1 MTSFDIDIMAYRA
14 AFEMVARLVSIV
26 VIGTG
31 LFQNVIYVVQL
42 FVAGWNLFC
51 RVPEADA
58 GVLWARYN
66 NIIPPISV
74 IAPAYNEGP
83 TVVASAESLLS
94 LRYPNFQVIVVND
107 GSTDDTLDRLI
118 ASFELEVSEYAIDA
132 VVPCQPIRKIWASR
146 KQPNLVVIDKENGG
160 KADALNA
167 GINAAH
173 KPLVC
178 AIDADSLL
186 EADSLMRATTPFID
200 DTSGVV
206 AVGGT
211 VRVVNGCVINRG
223 KVSEIRLPNRL
234 LPLFQTIEY
243 LRSFLM
249 ARLAWSA
256 LGTLTLISGAFGV
269 FRRDAVI
276 AVGGYSTDTVGED
289 LELIIKLHRYMRERG
304 QSYAVQFI
312 PEPVC
317 WTEVPST
324 WSSLARQRSRW
335 QRGAL
340 ETFFKHKDMLARWRY
355 GRVGVLGI
363 GQMLLIDVIGPV
375 VEVIG
380 YVLVP
385 ALWGMGLLS
394 VDYLLAFLGLFFVFG
409 IFISVGSLFLEEA
422 ELYPYPRARDL
433 LILLFVAVLEN
444 FGYRQINNIFR
455 IMGYWQFLRGT
466 SSWGEMQRVGFTPA
480 EQHGPET
487 RARL

>member
-1 MTSFDIDIMAYRA
+1 MTLFDQAEYLGAIETITRY
-14 AFEMVARLVSIV
+14 VSAV

-31 LFQNVIYVVQL
+31 LFQNFIYTIQLVI
-42 FVAGWNLFC
+42 AGWSLF
-51 RVPEADA
+51 RRAPEGDVRA
-58 GVLWARYN
+58 LWARYN
-66 NIIPPISV
+66 GITPPISLIV
-74 IAPAYNEGP
+74 PAYNEGP

-107 GSTDDTLDRLI
+107 GSEDDTLERLI
-118 ASFELEVSEYAIDA
+118 AHFELEAFEYAIDT
-132 VVPCQPIRKIWASR
+132 VVPCQPIRKIWSSWKR
-146 KQPNLVVIDKENGG
+146 PNLVVIDKANGG

-173 KPLVC
+173 MPLVC
-178 AIDADSLL
+178 SIDADSLL
-186 EADSLMRATTPFID
+186 ESDSLIRATKPFID

-211 VRVVNGCVINRG
+211 IRVANGCVIDRG
-223 KVSEIRLPNRL
+223 KVIEVRLPNRF

-243 LRSFLM
+243 LRSFLV

-276 AVGGYSTDTVGED
+276 AVGGYSPETVGED
-289 LELIIKLHRYMRERG
+289 LELIIKIHRYMRDKG
-304 QSYAVQFI
+304 QPYAVQFI

-317 WTEVPST
+317 WTEAPST
-324 WSSLARQRSRW
+324 WSDLARQRSRW

-355 GRVGVLGI
+355 GRVGVLGM

-375 VEVIG
+375 VELLG
-380 YVLVP
+380 YFLVP
-385 ALWGMGLLS
+385 AMWGLGLLS
-394 VDYLLAFLGLFFVFG
+394 LDYLLAYLAVFFVFG
-409 IFISVGSLFLEEA
+409 IFISVGSLLLEEA
-422 ELYPYPRARDL
+422 ELYPYPRASDL

-444 FGYRQINNIFR
+444 FGYRQINNFFR
-455 IMGYWQFLRGT
+455 IAGYWQFLRGA
-466 SSWGEMQRVGFTPA
+466 SDWGEMQRVGFRSAAGRGSTSR
-480 EQHGPET
+480 T
-487 RARL
+487 